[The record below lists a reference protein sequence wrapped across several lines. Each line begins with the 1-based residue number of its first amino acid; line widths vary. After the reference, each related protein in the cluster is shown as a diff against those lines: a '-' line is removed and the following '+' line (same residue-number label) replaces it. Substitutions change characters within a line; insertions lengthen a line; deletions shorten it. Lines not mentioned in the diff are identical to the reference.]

1 MVGRHK
7 AAILLHQGALST
19 HISARWEGTIP
30 KLGGL
35 PMQTEGESGLGFL
48 LLFATQ
54 KAKY

>member
-35 PMQTEGESGLGFL
+35 PMQTEGGTGLGFL